1 MSVCIVCSAGGHLT
15 EALAATSAL
24 ETAKYFVTFDEP
36 HVRGRLRDEEVY
48 YVVDPH
54 VSILLYFRNAM
65 QSLWIF
71 LKKRPRVVISNGA
84 GIALATCV
92 FAKLAGS
99 TLIFIEN
106 GARVTTPSRT
116 GKLVYRFADLFIV
129 QWKPLLK
136 HYPKAVYGGPL
147 L

>member
-1 MSVCIVCSAGGHLT
+1 VSVCIVCSAGGHLT
-15 EALAATSAL
+15 EALAATSEL
-24 ETAKYFVTFDEP
+24 KGEKYFVTFDEP
-36 HVRGRLRDEEVY
+36 HVRERLRDEEVY

-54 VSILLYFRNAM
+54 VSLRLYIHNAL
-65 QSLWIF
+65 QSLRIF
-71 LKKRPRVVISNGA
+71 LRKRPRVVISNGA

-92 FAKLAGS
+92 LAKLSGS

-116 GKLVYRFADLFIV
+116 GRLVYRLADLFIV